1 MVCETVA
8 KSAGEEDNA
17 NQARQRTTSS
27 PLRAIVGQEKE
38 EDKRMQPRMPIRN
51 ETPYD
56 IDAITEVTIAAF
68 NTLPISQH
76 TEQFVIE
83 ALRAAKALTVSL
95 VAEVD
100 DRVIGHI
107 AFSPVTLSDGT
118 PNWYGLGPVSVLPEY
133 QQRGIGKA
141 LIEEGLSRLKD
152 LKAQGCCLVGHPE
165 YYKQFGF
172 ENVPGLVHEGV
183 PPEVFFALSF
193 DGHVPQGDI
202 NFHEAFKADGPQP
215 SADHARPARKHEA
228 TRSV

>member
-1 MVCETVA
+1 LAC
-8 KSAGEEDNA
+8 K
-17 NQARQRTTSS
+17 
-27 PLRAIVGQEKE
+27 KE
-38 EDKRMQPRMPIRN
+38 EDKSMKPRIFIRN
-51 ETPYD
+51 ETPDD

-68 NTLPISQH
+68 KTLPISQH
-76 TEQFVIE
+76 TEQFIIE

-100 DRVIGHI
+100 NRVIGHI

-172 ENVPGLVHEGV
+172 ENVSGLVHEGV

-193 DGHVPQGDI
+193 DGHIPQGDV

-215 SADHARPARKHEA
+215 CAIMR
-228 TRSV
+228 